1 MMPHILMTTPHS
13 PLAFLCIATFV
24 KGEAF
29 MQTCKAQGH
38 TVYLLTEQR
47 HKDKPWPHEAI
58 DEIFY
63 LPSESND
70 SHNLDAM
77 LLGLAHIM
85 RRCRI
90 DRVVALDDFDVE
102 KGALVRETFRI
113 PGMGQTTA
121 RFFRDKLAMRIRAQ
135 KAGIRVPR
143 FSSLFNNDDLTLFL
157 QNSEA
162 PWLIKP
168 RSEASTTGIRKVHTP
183 DEAWAV
189 VHELGDKRHT
199 YLVEEFKPGSVYHVD
214 SLSFASKS
222 VFSRVSEYLATPMDV
237 AHGGGIFRTRTL
249 PADAGTADFL
259 AINDAVMAAFGMHHS
274 ASHAEFIRCNH
285 DGELYFL
292 ETACRVGGANIAEMV
307 EAASGVN
314 LWAEWANLEIAA
326 AYDEP
331 YSPPT
336 DTGQHAGLIAS
347 LATEMHPDTTAFAD
361 PEIIWRMHREHHIGF
376 IVKSAQPDRILALLT
391 TYMHQIKESVHASMP
406 VAAKPTN

>member
-1 MMPHILMTTPHS
+1 MTPNHP

-38 TVYLLTEQR
+38 TVYLLTEER
-47 HKDKPWPHEAI
+47 HRDKPWPHEAI

-63 LPSESND
+63 LPSERND
-70 SHNLDAM
+70 SHNLDTM
-77 LLGLAHIM
+77 LLGLAHTM
-85 RRCRI
+85 RTRRI

-143 FSSLFNNDDLTLFL
+143 FSDLFHNDTLTRFL
-157 QNSEA
+157 QQSEG

-168 RSEASTTGIRKVHTP
+168 RSEASTTGIRKVHTL

-189 VHELGDKRHT
+189 VNELGDKRHT
-199 YLVEEFKPGSVYHVD
+199 YLIEEFKPGSVYHVD
-214 SLSFASKS
+214 SLSFASAS

-249 PADAGTADFL
+249 PTNTPETAEFL
-259 AINDAVMAAFGMHHS
+259 VINDAVMAAFGMRHS

-314 LWAEWANLEIAA
+314 LWAEWANLEIADA
-326 AYDEP
+326 HNLP
-331 YSPPT
+331 YTPPT
-336 DTGQHAGLIAS
+336 DKGLYAGLIAS
-347 LATEMHPDTTAFAD
+347 LANEIHPDTAAFAD
-361 PEIIWRMHREHHIGF
+361 PEIVWRMHREHHIGF
-376 IVKSAQPDRILALLT
+376 IVKSEQPDRILALLD
-391 TYMHQIKESVHASMP
+391 TYMHQIQGSVHASMP
-406 VAAKPTN
+406 VADKPTN